1 MKIQDLLRMKNVS
14 DIFKR
19 KGFNNVTIAPEAT
32 VREALKIMADK
43 NIGSVVVMQSDQ
55 YIGLFTER
63 DYARKV
69 ILHGKNSNELT
80 VAEIMSEYLPKVSQL
95 HSLEDCMEIMTNH
108 NIRYLPVFEE
118 DKYVGV
124 ISIIDVVKETI
135 LAQQDRIEHLQN
147 YIHGSV

>member
-1 MKIQDLLRMKNVS
+1 MRTVS

-19 KGFNNVTIAPEAT
+19 KGFSNVTIEPDAT
-32 VREALKIMADK
+32 VREALRIMAER
-43 NIGSVVVMQSDQ
+43 NIGSVVVMKDDA

-69 ILHGKNSNELT
+69 ILHGKNSNELK
-80 VAEIMSEYLPKVSQL
+80 VSDIMSEYLPKVASGT
-95 HSLEDCMEIMTNH
+95 SLEECMQIMTNH
-108 NIRYLPVFEE
+108 NIRYLPVF
-118 DKYVGV
+118 DLDRYTGI

-147 YIHGSV
+147 YIHSSG

>member
-1 MKIQDLLRMKNVS
+1 MRKVS

-19 KGFNNVTIAPEAT
+19 KGFNNVTVDPDAT
-32 VREALKIMADK
+32 VREALKIMADR
-43 NIGSVVVMQSDQ
+43 NIGSVVVMKGEA

-69 ILHGKNSNELT
+69 ILHGKNSNELS
-80 VAEIMSEYLPKVSQL
+80 VSDIMSEYLPRVNSDT
-95 HSLEDCMEIMTNH
+95 SLEECMQVMTSH
-108 NIRYLPVFEE
+108 NIRYLPVF
-118 DKYVGV
+118 DGDRYTGI

-147 YIHGSV
+147 YIHSSG